1 MNLPRI
7 DIDLEKIAHNVQQL
21 KKLYG
26 SKGIDIIGVTKVVG
40 GNPIIAD
47 ILVKN
52 GIEILADSRISNI
65 IKMRKA
71 GIRAQ
76 YMLLRTPALSQ
87 VQEVVIHTHISLNS
101 ELAVLKK
108 LSEYASRNHIIHKV
122 ILMVELGDLREGIMP
137 SEMNAI
143 VKEVLNM
150 EGLALMG
157 IGTNLAC
164 FGGISPDADKMNEL
178 SSIAIRLEEKFKI
191 TLAMVSGGN
200 SANYNWFTSSKDV
213 GRINSFRLGESIFL
227 GKEALCR
234 KTIPGLFTDIFT
246 LMAEVIEAK
255 RKPSQPYGE
264 VYQNASGDI
273 PSSKNKGLMDR
284 AILAIGTQDVVISGI
299 TPKQNVAILGASS
312 DHIVVDNTKAKLKLG
327 DAVAFNLNYSALSRA
342 LNAQHISKN
351 SINFHECASIL

>member
-7 DIDLEKIAHNVQQL
+7 DIDLGKIAHNTRRL

-26 SKGIDIIGVTKVVG
+26 SQDINIIGVTKVIA

-76 YMLLRTPALSQ
+76 YLLLRTPALSQ
-87 VQEVVIHTHISLNS
+87 VEEVVIHAHISLNS

-108 LSEYASRNHIIHKV
+108 LSEYALRNHMIHKV
-122 ILMVELGDLREGIMP
+122 VLMVELGDLREGIMP

-143 VKEVLNM
+143 VKEVLNLD
-150 EGLALMG
+150 GLALIG

-200 SANYNWFTSSKDV
+200 SANYNWFTSSKNT
-213 GRINSFRLGESIFL
+213 GRINSLRLGESIFL
-227 GKEALCR
+227 GREALCR
-234 KTIPGLFTDIFT
+234 RPIPGLFTDIFT
-246 LMAEVIEAK
+246 LLAEVIEAK

-264 VYQNASGDI
+264 VYQNANGDI
-273 PSSKNKGLMDR
+273 PRFKNKGLMNR
-284 AILAIGTQDVVISGI
+284 AVLAIGTQDVMVSGI
-299 TPKQNVAILGASS
+299 TPKQKITVLGASS
-312 DHIVVDNTKAKLKLG
+312 DHLLIDNGKTSLKVG
-327 DAVAFNLNYSALSRA
+327 DTVAFDLNYSALLRVFNTPCIA
-342 LNAQHISKN
+342 KN
-351 SINFHECASIL
+351 TINQYECESIL